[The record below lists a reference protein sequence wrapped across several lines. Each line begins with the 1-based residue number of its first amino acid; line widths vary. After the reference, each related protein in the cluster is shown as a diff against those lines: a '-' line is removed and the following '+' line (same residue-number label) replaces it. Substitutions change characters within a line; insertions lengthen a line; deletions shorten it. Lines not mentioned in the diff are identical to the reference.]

1 MNDNCS
7 DSDISLDKNNN
18 IIFDENYNDSDYS
31 NHSLYIKDTPF
42 DKRGIIE
49 WWELKHSEFSIV
61 NENLIGFGSTGK
73 VYKTYWRGI
82 ECVVKML
89 NVNTNKKMND
99 INKNDLI
106 NEISIISRLRHP
118 NLVLFLGACTLNEPI
133 LLIYEYMKNGNL
145 EQYYH
150 NKNIYKKWKPDIK
163 LLHKWLM
170 QLTQAIYF
178 LHNCYYPIIHRDI
191 KPSNLL
197 LDNSL
202 NLKLTDFGLSKH
214 LKSKKDNYNMSGMT
228 GTLRYMAPEVTNN
241 CDNYDLKIDI
251 YSLSLNFWFMCTGLK
266 PFYQY
271 DLENSAIC
279 LLIINENIRPN
290 IKKMDW
296 LNSNNFSDLIKKMWD
311 KEPNNRPC
319 IEEILN
325 FLEQN
330 KFKKKS
336 FLNLF
341 KII

>member
-1 MNDNCS
+1 MS
-7 DSDISLDKNNN
+7 DSDIDNDNDITLN
-18 IIFDENYNDSDYS
+18 ENYNDSDYS

-42 DKRGIIE
+42 DKRGITE
-49 WWELKHSEFSIV
+49 WWELKHNEFNIV
-61 NENLIGFGSTGK
+61 NNNLIGFGSTGR

-89 NVNTNKKMND
+89 NVNTSKRMND

-133 LLIYEYMKNGNL
+133 LLIYEYMENGNL

-150 NKNIYKKWKPDIK
+150 NKNIYKKWKPDIN
-163 LLHKWLM
+163 LLHKWLI

-197 LDNSL
+197 LDDSL

-214 LKSKKDNYNMSGMT
+214 LKSKNDNYNMSGIT
-228 GTLRYMAPEVTNN
+228 GTLRYMAPEIRNN

-266 PFYQY
+266 PFYEY
-271 DLENSAIC
+271 NLENPTIC

-296 LNSNNFSDLIKKMWD
+296 LNSNNFSNLIIKMWD

-330 KFKKKS
+330 KFKKKNL
-336 FLNLF
+336 LNLF